1 MKKDNNRKQFEVLC
15 NEFLIPRIAAMLER
29 RLQVPEE
36 TLDLM
41 ARQLARIEA
50 AVGSEGEPDIY

>member
-1 MKKDNNRKQFEVLC
+1 MKKDKKRKEFEELC
-15 NEFLIPRIAAMLER
+15 NEFLIPRIALLLER
-29 RLQVPEE
+29 RLGGPEE
-36 TLDLM
+36 MLDLV